1 MRPLHEWMLEHL
13 PFALL
18 VALYLG
24 SALVLTT
31 IAPVARFTPS
41 LRIPGGPEA
50 GLFVATTCTFFLLA
64 DALARRWK
72 RSSNGGTSEA
82 GAAAGQWLARLATLA
97 VSLMLTLLLLNTFAT
112 WKSAIPVLRPYRW
125 DPLLAHLDRAV
136 HGGRDPWSL
145 LQPIVRRPAWTA
157 ALDYCYGLWFPWCA
171 TALAWQ
177 ACSGRRFLRARF
189 FLAYGLVYV
198 ILGTILALGLSSAGP
213 AFYGSIVAGPDPYA
227 ALVAYLKSVDAET
240 PLLAVSGQHGLWS
253 LFVARQSVPFF
264 AISAMPSV
272 HVAAVTL
279 IAIVGWRT
287 HRLVGAILGLYAL
300 VILVGSVHLAWHY
313 ALDGY
318 VAIAATAGIWWAV
331 GRLLRRYFAAAG
343 IPAES

>member
-1 MRPLHEWMLEHL
+1 M
-13 PFALL
+13 
-18 VALYLG
+18 
-24 SALVLTT
+24 
-31 IAPVARFTPS
+31 
-41 LRIPGGPEA
+41 
-50 GLFVATTCTFFLLA
+50 
-64 DALARRWK
+64 
-72 RSSNGGTSEA
+72 
-82 GAAAGQWLARLATLA
+82 
-97 VSLMLTLLLLNTFAT
+97 
-112 WKSAIPVLRPYRW
+112 
-125 DPLLAHLDRAV
+125 
-136 HGGRDPWSL
+136 
-145 LQPIVRRPAWTA
+145 
-157 ALDYCYGLWFPWCA
+157 
-171 TALAWQ
+171 
-177 ACSGRRFLRARF
+177 
-189 FLAYGLVYV
+189 